1 MFNNLVSIS
10 TFSNV
15 LSLINSAICL
25 FSVYKYHQTSN
36 NKWLRYSSYMFLIY
50 LLIDFCLE
58 CYIGI
63 IERSQY
69 ILHHLIS
76 IIFIIWGVTFNFVD
90 NNLLQS
96 FLIMESSTLLLSTN
110 ILIKNYLDFTSK
122 NEPTFLTSVLNK
134 ISMINYICF
143 LPLFIYVRFYQ
154 FFKNVV
160 FNLDVYVRLLSPTT
174 NNLFYIN
181 RIVFLFLIGFI
192 IINLYWLVLIFKNTS
207 KKIKG
212 LINPNKKN
220 KSDIDTTEIS
230 ADETPITINKEVETT
245 IVETPILSE
254 TNKSETNKSETNKSE
269 ELVTINEQLDKSNI
283 NN

>member
-1 MFNNLVSIS
+1 MFNNLVSVS
-10 TFSNV
+10 TISNV
-15 LSLINSAICL
+15 LSLINSAFCV
-25 FSVYKYHQTSN
+25 FSVYKYHQTN
-36 NKWLRYSSYMFLIY
+36 DNKWLRYSSYMFLTY
-50 LLIDFCLE
+50 LLIDFCLD

-90 NNLLQS
+90 DNLLQS

-134 ISMINYICF
+134 ISMTNYICF

-154 FFKNVV
+154 FFKNVI

-181 RIVFLFLIGFI
+181 RIIFLFLIGFI

-220 KSDIDTTEIS
+220 KTENVAIS
-230 ADETPITINKEVETT
+230 EQTEKPVT
-245 IVETPILSE
+245 SE
-254 TNKSETNKSETNKSE
+254 NVVISEQTDKPVTSENVTSE
-269 ELVTINEQLDKSNI
+269 NVVISEQTEKPVTSENVVISEQTDKM
-283 NN
+283 